1 MPTSIDSLRYL
12 HFFKEISFVVPFL
25 NCLEILSSV
34 SNFDGLV
41 LRDMPLVHDLLRDV
55 WNVRA
60 LNQPWDEVAQDLFM
74 VLFQV
79 PIVSS
84 FIYHLFKKLLGY
96 FHLRV
101 LIFNLRNHGL
111 DIWIEISLKMGEQ
124 RMDFFLG
131 KIKYFLCINEL
142 LKGLVGVNDV
152 EHANERA

>member
-1 MPTSIDSLRYL
+1 MPTSIYSLRYL
-12 HFFKEISFVVPFL
+12 HFFKEISFVAPFL
-25 NCLEILSSV
+25 HSLEIFCPV
-34 SNFDGLV
+34 CNFYGLV
-41 LRDMPLVHDLLRDV
+41 LRDMPLVHHLLRDV

-84 FIYHLFKKLLGY
+84 FVYHLFKKLLGN

-101 LIFNLRNHGL
+101 LIFDLRYHGL
-111 DIWIEISLKMGEQ
+111 NIWVKISLKMGEQ
-124 RMDFFLG
+124 RMDFFLC
-131 KIKYFLCINEL
+131 KIKDFLCINEL
-142 LKGLVGVNDV
+142 LKGLVGVNNV